1 MLDRSTIIGFIL
13 GFTLVIGSIMLEG
26 SILIFLSFSSL
37 MIVVG
42 GAISATMISFSFAD
56 IKISFST
63 TMGLMRV
70 KSIDLRTDMELIGM
84 FARRVR
90 SGGLLILDN
99 DISHLKDQYLKNGL
113 QLAVDGFKDESLDS
127 ILTDEIKGWEREV
140 EISIGVLNSMSS
152 YGPAFGMIGTIVGLV
167 LMLQNISDP
176 ETLGAGMAVAL
187 LTTLYGSMFS
197 NMILGPLAAK
207 LDYLSE
213 IDLNRKRMFRV
224 GILSIVAGEN
234 PRIMEKK
241 MLIHID
247 PHSRAEYVKHHE
259 ELKIIKTRDE
269 KFYKLW
275 IEQQDK
281 EWENLTE
288 ILKTG

>member
-1 MLDRSTIIGFIL
+1 
-13 GFTLVIGSIMLEG
+13 MLEG
-26 SILIFLSFSSL
+26 SIIIFISFSSL
-37 MIVVG
+37 LIVVG
-42 GAISATMISFSFAD
+42 GDVAATMISFSFEN

-63 TMGLMRV
+63 MAALMRV
-70 KSIDLRTDMELIGM
+70 KSIDLRTDMELVSM

-99 DISHLKDQYLKNGL
+99 DIKHLKDEYLKNGL
-113 QLAVDGFKDESLDS
+113 QLAVDGFKEETLEN

-140 EISIGVLNSMSS
+140 EISINVLNSMAG
-152 YGPAFGMIGTIVGLV
+152 YGPAFGMIGTIIGLV

-187 LTTLYGSMFS
+187 LTTLYGSMFA
-197 NMILGPLAAK
+197 NMVLGPLAAK

-213 IDLNRKRMFRV
+213 IDLNRKGMFKV
-224 GILSIVAGEN
+224 GILSIVEGEN

-241 MLIHID
+241 MLIHLD
-247 PHSRAEYVKHHE
+247 PHSRAAYMKHHE
-259 ELKIIKTRDE
+259 ELKIMKQRDE

-275 IEQQDK
+275 VEQQDK

-288 ILKTG
+288 ILKTTG